1 MSASPQA
8 FHQYYENVSFR
19 LLQRVSELWNPK
31 TACVDCLLHKYPGAN
46 PILSTLEG
54 AEWAANGK
62 AMTSDGKSM
71 CRSGSLFSIRIGLLL
86 LVSDSA
92 D

>member
-19 LLQRVSELWNPK
+19 LLQRVSELWNPQ
-31 TACVDCLLHKYPGAN
+31 TACVDCLLHKHPGAN

-54 AEWAANGK
+54 AESL
-62 AMTSDGKSM
+62 TSVSA
-71 CRSGSLFSIRIGLLL
+71 GLPT
-86 LVSDSA
+86 VKQ
-92 D
+92 